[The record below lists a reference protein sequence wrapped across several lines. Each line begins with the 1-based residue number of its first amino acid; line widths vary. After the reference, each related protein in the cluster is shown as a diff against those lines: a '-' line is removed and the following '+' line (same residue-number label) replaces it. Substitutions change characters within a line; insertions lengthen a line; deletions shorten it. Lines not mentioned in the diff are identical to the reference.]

1 MEIEA
6 GENFTAEEFLRD
18 ARAAQESRGKLL
30 RGEARTPPDT
40 RLLISRA
47 VDSTG
52 SYSAVSKGFNH
63 TSMKNALDLLMVRFQ
78 LLCDRN
84 GIEIPEKAYPE
95 LANALFEELRT
106 NVETFD
112 SADKPE
118 KMVPLTIYHGAGFAD
133 VYDEPEFESMH
144 DYPGVINLAAS
155 KYVSDPRG
163 FLRDTIKTVKELRE
177 DPEFEELRETNGV
190 FRYAAINYTRD
201 PRDFLRKLMTGE
213 ASMPKAA
220 RKNSETPPPP
230 ASSPSDEPA

>member
-1 MEIEA
+1 MKIET

-40 RLLISRA
+40 RLLISKA
-47 VDSTG
+47 VHSTG
-52 SYSAVSKGFNH
+52 PYSSVSDSFNH
-63 TSMKNALDLLMVRFQ
+63 TSMKDALDLLMVRFQ

-95 LANALFEELRT
+95 LASALFEELRT

-144 DYPGVINLAAS
+144 DYPGIINLAAS

-163 FLRDTIKTVKELRE
+163 FLRETIKTVDELYE
-177 DPEFEELRETNGV
+177 DPEFEEFRETKSV
-190 FRYAAINYTRD
+190 LRYAAINYTRN

-213 ASMPKAA
+213 ASMPKGV
-220 RKNSETPPPP
+220 RKMEENS
-230 ASSPSDEPA
+230 AGAEPTGGTEP